1 MNRRALTIASAGAIA
16 AAVAIPAA
24 SGAGT
29 AAPQAA
35 AAQGT
40 VSVTPSIMETTARRA
55 ASTSAVVRNTTGR
68 TLKFTVKPRPWR
80 QSKSGGVRAIRS
92 RTLRGIGLS
101 TKRFKLSAGKSRRV
115 YATMGSVPA
124 RGSLYGA
131 LEAVGKPKR
140 GSGVNVAYRL
150 VASMR
155 FNPSSK
161 RYRLRAGTAS
171 ASRGVLGVLVRNAGN
186 TADAVGGSVRITGGG
201 GAWNG
206 TATAVRILP
215 GKLVRVKLAST
226 RGLRRGTYSA
236 RITLTQ
242 GGKRRLTT
250 TKRFTVG

>member
-40 VSVTPSIMETTARRA
+40 VSVTPSIMETTARRG
-55 ASTSAVVRNTTGR
+55 ASTSAVIRNTTNR
-68 TLKFTVKPRPWR
+68 TLKFKVKARPWK
-80 QSKSGGVRAIRS
+80 QAKSGTVRADRS
-92 RTLRGIGLS
+92 RTLRGVGLS
-101 TKRFKLSAGKSRRV
+101 TKKFKLGAGKSRRV
-115 YATMGSVPA
+115 FVTLGRVPG

-131 LEAVGKPKR
+131 LDAVGKPPKR
-140 GSGVNVAYRL
+140 SGVNVAYRL
-150 VASMR
+150 VASLR
-155 FNPSSK
+155 FNPASK
-161 RYRLRAGTAS
+161 RYKLRAGTAS

-186 TADAVGGSVRITGGG
+186 TADAVGGSVRITGNG

-215 GKLVRVKLAST
+215 GKLVRVKLASV
-226 RGLRRGTYSA
+226 RSLRRGTYSA
-236 RITLTQ
+236 RITLNQ
-242 GGKRRLTT
+242 GGGKRLTT
-250 TKRFTVG
+250 TKRFTVR

>member
-1 MNRRALTIASAGAIA
+1 VNRRTLTIATAGLA
-16 AAVAIPAA
+16 AAVAIPAH
-24 SGAGT
+24 AGT
-29 AAPQAA
+29 AGPKAA

-55 ASTSAVVRNTTGR
+55 ASTSAVVRNTTSR
-68 TLKFTVKPRPWR
+68 PLKFTVKARPWR

-92 RTLRGIGLS
+92 RTLRGVGLS
-101 TKRFKLSAGKSRRV
+101 TKKFKLGAGKSRRV
-115 YATMGSVPA
+115 YATLGRVPSG
-124 RGSLYGA
+124 GSLYGA

-171 ASRGVLGVLVRNAGN
+171 SSGGALGLLVRNAGN

-201 GAWNG
+201 GARNG